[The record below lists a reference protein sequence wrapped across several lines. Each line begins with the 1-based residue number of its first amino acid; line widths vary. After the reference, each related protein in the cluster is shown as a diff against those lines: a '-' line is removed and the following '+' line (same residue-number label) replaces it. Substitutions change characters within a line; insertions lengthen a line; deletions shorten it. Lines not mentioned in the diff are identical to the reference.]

1 MTFFLVFLR
10 EKCVNYTMILE
21 TDASDRCADVD
32 SQSDFLP
39 RIGCLNYLTTIG
51 HIVKNLP
58 YSLHSNRIVQYAENY
73 DNAYP
78 SFKDF
83 AAMVQE

>member
-1 MTFFLVFLR
+1 M
-10 EKCVNYTMILE
+10 MILE
-21 TDASDRCADVD
+21 TDASDLCADVD
-32 SQSDFLP
+32 SQLDFLP

-51 HIVKNLP
+51 PIVKNLP
-58 YSLHSNRIVQYAENY
+58 HSLHSNRVVQYAESY